1 MASKR
6 RHYRPANIFRGFVK
20 AFPIILIPA
29 AALLCEAWL
38 HLGILTF
45 DYEGRALS
53 MELDR
58 TRAHIEEMR
67 ARIAELERMERI
79 DAEALELGLVMP
91 EPDQVINVN
100 DWPAERAWDASQG
113 FDVAN
118 GRVGRSEDRLVD

>member
-58 TRAHIEEMR
+58 TRGHLDKIR
-67 ARIAELERMERI
+67 PRIAELDPPDRI
-79 DAEALELGLVMP
+79 HAAPLELGLLKP
-91 EPDQVINVN
+91 DPDQVITVN

-113 FDVAN
+113 FDVAI

>member
-53 MELDR
+53 ME
-58 TRAHIEEMR
+58 
-67 ARIAELERMERI
+67 
-79 DAEALELGLVMP
+79 
-91 EPDQVINVN
+91 
-100 DWPAERAWDASQG
+100 RAWDASQG
-113 FDVAN
+113 FDVAI

>member
-6 RHYRPANIFRGFVK
+6 RHYRPANVLPAFVK
-20 AFPIILIPA
+20 AFPIILIPMG
-29 AALLCEAWL
+29 ALLCEAWL

-53 MELDR
+53 MELSR
-58 TRAHIEEMR
+58 TRAHIEELR

-91 EPDQVINVN
+91 EPDQVVTVKE
-100 DWPAERAWDASQG
+100 WSAERAWDARQG
-113 FDVAN
+113 FDVAH
-118 GRVGRSEDRLVD
+118 GRIGRSSGQLMD